1 MYFTERKAPGN
12 LIFCV
17 QSITLPINISTC
29 SRSQKMPVPL
39 SVCNYNCVCLFNF
52 SSSFL
57 CPICPAV
64 FQYTTHRQSLTV
76 QIMLQF
82 TVQFRPPPAN
92 PSVFRPHNSL
102 RYIYSTEFQL
112 IYTVATQ
119 TQTHTIQHTYI
130 CMTQTVYSHPRP

>member
-17 QSITLPINISTC
+17 QSITLPINISTS
-29 SRSQKMPVPL
+29 SRSQKMPLPL
-39 SVCNYNCVCLFNF
+39 SVSNYNCACLFNF

-76 QIMLQF
+76 QIMLLF
-82 TVQFRPPPAN
+82 TVQFRSPPAN

-102 RYIYSTEFQL
+102 WSIYSTEFQL
-112 IYTVATQ
+112 VYTVATQ
-119 TQTHTIQHTYI
+119 TRTHTIQYSYI
-130 CMTQTVYSHPRP
+130 CMTQTV